1 MITSHVIA
9 ALVAEAWPLSLTP
22 VNIMGAFKKCGI
34 YPINPGEVTD
44 QRLAPA
50 KAVQQQ
56 SGETKQSEASPSVSL
71 AGNGSHL
78 FTPEEILYKQARWCV
93 KVAKVTV

>member
-1 MITSHVIA
+1 MV
-9 ALVAEAWPLSLTP
+9 
-22 VNIMGAFKKCGI
+22 AFKKCGI
-34 YPINPGEVTD
+34 YPINPGEVSD

-71 AGNGSHL
+71 AGSVSHL
-78 FTPEEILYKQARWCV
+78 FTLKEILYKQARWCV
-93 KVAKVTV
+93 KVVKVIA